1 MVQQEQAHG
10 RVGQRPGADGW
21 TVPTRVG
28 NGELG
33 WNHFSGKHNI
43 KKCKVVNAPLNGKPD
58 KVSGARLGYWGYAI
72 NGGPPGDDHRRRAV
86 RTKDLRPTLRCERRP
101 ENRRHHRL
109 LQGHEQVPQLGQRV
123 TTMDEEIAE
132 RQADVTRLL
141 LHHVQAPLTDTLYI
155 RGILPLPAPAE
166 AVRVVTGAANAYTPN
181 RLMAYEIPL
190 RVHDDIV
197 TAHDVRVLV

>member
-1 MVQQEQAHG
+1 
-10 RVGQRPGADGW
+10 
-21 TVPTRVG
+21 
-28 NGELG
+28 
-33 WNHFSGKHNI
+33 
-43 KKCKVVNAPLNGKPD
+43 
-58 KVSGARLGYWGYAI
+58 
-72 NGGPPGDDHRRRAV
+72 
-86 RTKDLRPTLRCERRP
+86 
-101 ENRRHHRL
+101 
-109 LQGHEQVPQLGQRV
+109 
-123 TTMDEEIAE
+123 MDEEIAE